1 LSRATLP
8 NDKRKYDRIEIK
20 ERERELK
27 REIDR
32 KNAEEPYE
40 FTIKDILAMIIAAY
54 QLIMPIVLI
63 GVIVLIVVAF
73 IFLKLY
79 T

>member
-1 LSRATLP
+1 MWRATLP
-8 NDKRKYDRIEIK
+8 NKRKYDRVSIK

-27 REIDR
+27 EEIDK
-32 KNAEEPYE
+32 KNEAEPYE
-40 FTIKDILAMIIAAY
+40 FTKKDILAMIIAAY
-54 QLIMPIVLI
+54 QLIMPIVLV
-63 GVIVLIVVAF
+63 GVVVLIAVVL